1 MKDRFFLDTN
11 ILIYSYS
18 NSELEKQLIARRIIT
33 ENLTVISTQ
42 VLQELCNVVTRKF
55 KFSYEQ
61 AEQCIR
67 ECSLNNKVYINS
79 DNTIL
84 GACRIANVYGF
95 SFYDS
100 IIISAAIESE
110 CSILFSEDLHHGQ
123 NIENVLTILN
133 PFKV

>member
-1 MKDRFFLDTN
+1 MDTN

-18 NSELEKQLIARRIIT
+18 NSELEKRLIERRIIT
-33 ENLTVISTQ
+33 ENFTFISTQ

-61 AEQCIR
+61 TEQCIW
-67 ECSLNNKVYINS
+67 ECSVNNKVYINS
-79 DNTIL
+79 EKTIL
-84 GACRIANVYGF
+84 GACRIANAYRF

-123 NIENVLTILN
+123 NIEDVLTIIN